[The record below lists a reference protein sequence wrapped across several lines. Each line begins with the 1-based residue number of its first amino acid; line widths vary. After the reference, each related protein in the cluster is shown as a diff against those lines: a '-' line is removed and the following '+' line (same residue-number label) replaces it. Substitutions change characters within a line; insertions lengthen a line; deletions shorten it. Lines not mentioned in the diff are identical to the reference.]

1 MDPELD
7 DLELDGPKPSRMPLI
22 IAAVVALVLG
32 GGIGAGAMLFLGGDD
47 AEAGEE
53 TAEVDPLA
61 IDEEGQAEAH
71 AKATAHGEVKVVS
84 LGSFPV
90 NLRGAGGGRVLRIEV
105 QAQVAAAGAP
115 HLEDKGDYRAAAQ
128 DAILMLASDYTYAEL
143 EGIEGKT
150 RLRDELL
157 GRLNSVVAPADVRI
171 ERIYFTQFVV
181 Q

>member
-7 DLELDGPKPSRMPLI
+7 DLELGGAKPSRMPLI
-22 IAAVVALVLG
+22 IAAVVALIVG
-32 GGIGAGAMLFLGGDD
+32 GGIGAGAMATLGGDSSEAREV
-47 AEAGEE
+47 AEEAPLSMDGERKAG
-53 TAEVDPLA
+53 ASRDSMP
-61 IDEEGQAEAH
+61 H
-71 AKATAHGEVKVVS
+71 AAVQVVN
-84 LGSFPV
+84 LGAFPV

-105 QAQVAAAGAP
+105 QAQVAQVHAP
-115 HLEDKGDYRAAAQ
+115 LLAEKGDYRAAAQ
-128 DAILMLASDYTYAEL
+128 DAILMLASDYTYSEL

-150 RLRDELL
+150 MLRDELL